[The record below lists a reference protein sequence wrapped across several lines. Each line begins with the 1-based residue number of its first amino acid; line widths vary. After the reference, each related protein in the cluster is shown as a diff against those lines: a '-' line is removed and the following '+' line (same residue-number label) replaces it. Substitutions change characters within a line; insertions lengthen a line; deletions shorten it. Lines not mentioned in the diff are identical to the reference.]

1 MNLNKPLLEELFN
14 KQIRFII
21 PVFQR
26 HYVWTEQEQL
36 QPLWDDFLNKYRERI
51 NKQKI
56 HPHYTGSIVLYHENT
71 TTSTLSTYSVIDGQQ
86 RLTSFQIFIT
96 AFREVCR
103 KRLGDESLI
112 GELNKLLFNE
122 KSYGDENYEI
132 QKFKLEPTKFNKEIF
147 QTIVSNSYDDVD
159 RLLIQPFLQQ
169 SGVGYKTYRQKA
181 KNSNR
186 LLGAYLFFF
195 DRINEFIDEE
205 DADLEEIIKQ
215 FLWVLK
221 RDFQFVEIGLL
232 QQDDPQMIFETMN
245 GRGAKLTETDL
256 IRNYIFMRANSNQ
269 ENLDKIYEDYWDEFD
284 DPSSEFKW
292 HAQTSRGRYYESH
305 LQFFMIDYLTIKL
318 MSDVRYDQVFYH
330 YKSFIINNSYFDSVK
345 DELKELNKYS
355 QIYKRL
361 SAPKSI
367 NSFDKLANRLID
379 MGISTVN
386 PLILYVEGDDQISIE
401 NKNKIYQYLDSYLT
415 RRLLCGYT
423 IKNYNKVFIDY
434 LKFLTQHK
442 DAEEFKQMLL
452 EKTSDTN
459 VWPRDNILQEKIL
472 CRPIYIDEKSR
483 SIVNILLEIEI
494 ATRGSKQE
502 KVTFI
507 NDGLTIEH
515 LLPQNWFE
523 NWPLDDGFITE
534 EDFNIAIHAVMT
546 ESEEN
551 GKYHKIV
558 NRNRML
564 HTLGNLTILTNALN
578 PSVSNSSYDIKKQEI
593 IKQSTLLLNSYFM
606 DRNTWD
612 ENEISIRGK
621 YLYNHIKNIWSI

>member
-1 MNLNKPLLEELFN
+1 MNLNKPILEELFN

-103 KRLGDESLI
+103 KKLGDVCLI

-147 QTIVSNSYDDVD
+147 QTIVSNPYDDVD

-169 SGVGYKTYRQKA
+169 PGVGYKTYRQRA

-195 DRINEFIDEE
+195 DKINEFIEE
-205 DADLEEIIKQ
+205 EENLNEVIKQ

-269 ENLDKIYEDYWDEFD
+269 ENLDQIYEDYWDEFD
-284 DPSSEFKW
+284 DPSSAFKW
-292 HAQTSRGRYYESH
+292 HDQTSRGRYYESY

-318 MSDVRYDQVFYH
+318 MSDVRYDQVFYQ
-330 YKSFIINNSYFDSVK
+330 YKSFIINNSCFDSVK
-345 DELKELNKYS
+345 DELRELNKYS

-361 SAPKSI
+361 SVPKGTS
-367 NSFDKLANRLID
+367 SFDKLAKRLID

-401 NKNKIYQYLDSYLT
+401 TKNKIYQYLDSYLT

-442 DAEEFKQMLL
+442 DADEFKQMLL

-459 VWPRDNILQEKIL
+459 VWPRDNMLHEKIL
-472 CRPIYIDEKSR
+472 NRPIYIDEKSR

-494 ATRGSKQE
+494 STRGSKQE
-502 KVTFI
+502 KVAFI

-523 NWPLDDGFITE
+523 NWPLDDEFITE

-546 ESEEN
+546 ESDEN
-551 GKYHKIV
+551 GKYHKII

-564 HTLGNLTILTNALN
+564 HTLGNLTLLTNALN

-593 IKQSTLLLNSYFM
+593 TKHSTLLLNSYYM
-606 DRNTWD
+606 DRSTWD

-621 YLYNHIKNIWSI
+621 YLYNQIKNIWSI

>member
-1 MNLNKPLLEELFN
+1 MNLNKPILEELFN

-51 NKQKI
+51 NK
-56 HPHYTGSIVLYHENT
+56 
-71 TTSTLSTYSVIDGQQ
+71 
-86 RLTSFQIFIT
+86 
-96 AFREVCR
+96 
-103 KRLGDESLI
+103 
-112 GELNKLLFNE
+112 
-122 KSYGDENYEI
+122 
-132 QKFKLEPTKFNKEIF
+132 EIF
-147 QTIVSNSYDDVD
+147 QTIVSNPYDDVD

-169 SGVGYKTYRQKA
+169 PGVGYKTYRQRA

-195 DRINEFIDEE
+195 DKINEFIEE
-205 DADLEEIIKQ
+205 EENLNEVIKQ

-269 ENLDKIYEDYWDEFD
+269 ENLDQIYEDYWDEFD
-284 DPSSEFKW
+284 DPSSAFKW
-292 HAQTSRGRYYESH
+292 HDQTSRGRYYESY

-318 MSDVRYDQVFYH
+318 MSDVRYDQVFYQ
-330 YKSFIINNSYFDSVK
+330 YKSFIINNSCFDSVK
-345 DELKELNKYS
+345 DELRELNKYS

-361 SAPKSI
+361 SVPKGTS
-367 NSFDKLANRLID
+367 SFDKLAKRLID

-442 DAEEFKQMLL
+442 DADEFKQMLL

-459 VWPRDNILQEKIL
+459 VWPRDNMLHEKIL
-472 CRPIYIDEKSR
+472 NRPIYIDEKSR

-494 ATRGSKQE
+494 STRGSKQE
-502 KVTFI
+502 KVAFI

-523 NWPLDDGFITE
+523 NWPLDDEFITE

-546 ESEEN
+546 ESDEN
-551 GKYHKIV
+551 GKYHKII

-564 HTLGNLTILTNALN
+564 HTLGNLTLLTNALN

-593 IKQSTLLLNSYFM
+593 TKHSTLLLNSYYM
-606 DRNTWD
+606 DRSTWD

-621 YLYNHIKNIWSI
+621 YLYNQIKNIWSI

>member
-71 TTSTLSTYSVIDGQQ
+71 TTSTLSTYIVIDGQQ

-472 CRPIYIDEKSR
+472 SRPIYIDEKSR

>member
-472 CRPIYIDEKSR
+472 SRPIYIDEKSR